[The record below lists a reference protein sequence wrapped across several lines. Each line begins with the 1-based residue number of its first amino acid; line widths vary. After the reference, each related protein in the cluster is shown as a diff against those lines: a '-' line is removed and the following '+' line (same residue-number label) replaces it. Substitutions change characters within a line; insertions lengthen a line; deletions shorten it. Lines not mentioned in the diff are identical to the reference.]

1 MKRNKTYSA
10 KASDVTRDWLLVDAS
25 DTTLGRLSTV
35 ISMHLMGKNKPMYTP
50 NIDCGD
56 YVIVVNA
63 NKLKVTGD
71 KMNAKSYY
79 SHSGHP
85 GALKERTLKS
95 RMEIGDSTGVI
106 EDAVKG
112 MLPKNKLAS
121 GRMNRLKVYGDE
133 NHNHEAQNPQK
144 VEVK

>member
-1 MKRNKTYSA
+1 MKLQKTYSA
-10 KASDVTRDWLLVDAS
+10 KASEVKRDWLLVDAS

-35 ISMHLMGKNKPMYTP
+35 IAMHLMGKNKPMYTP
-50 NIDCGD
+50 NIDSGD
-56 YVIVVNA
+56 HVIVINA
-63 NKLKVTGD
+63 DKLKVTGN
-71 KMNAKSYY
+71 KMDMKTYY

-95 RMEIGDSTGVI
+95 RMDKGDSTGVI

-121 GRMNRLKVYGDE
+121 GRMSRLKVYRDDVHG
-133 NHNHEAQNPQK
+133 HEAQNPQK